1 MKHMMKVSGGI
12 LALFLTALPTAWAAD
27 KIGVVDVARVINE
40 YEAARVAEARL
51 EERAE
56 EFSAENEQLLKRHEL
71 LKREFETLRDE
82 SLDPALTDIAR
93 EARRRAAEAKLQ
105 EVAEFEQEIREL
117 TAMRR
122 RQLEQQRQ
130 RVFVSLI
137 DAIRGAIAR
146 QAETDGY
153 TLILD
158 SSTVTGTVGSVLY
171 HQAAYDITT
180 TVINRLNAAM
190 GAEQAVEQPEPEA
203 P

>member
-1 MKHMMKVSGGI
+1 MKHVMKLSGGI
-12 LALFLTALPTAWAAD
+12 LAVLLMALPAAWSAD
-27 KIGVVDVARVINE
+27 KIGVVDVARVISE
-40 YEAARVAEARL
+40 YEGARVAEARL

-56 EFSAENEQLLKRHEL
+56 EFTVENEKLLQRHER
-71 LKREFETLRDE
+71 LKGEFETLRDE
-82 SLDPALTDIAR
+82 SLDPALTDAAR
-93 EARRRAAEAKLQ
+93 EARRRAAETKLQ

-130 RVFVSLI
+130 RVFASLI
-137 DAIRGAIAR
+137 DAIRGAVAR

-158 SSTVTGTVGSVLY
+158 SSAVSGTVGSVLY
-171 HQAAYDITT
+171 HQAAYDITA

-190 GAEQAVEQPEPEA
+190 DAEQAVEQPEPEA
-203 P
+203 Q